1 ILGDRE
7 IGKRDP
13 ALALLPEAL
22 SPNHHALAR
31 GFVTLD
37 GFYDSGESS
46 NTGWSWSTAA
56 RTNDFTEKMAPVNY
70 AGRGLQY
77 DAEGMNRLVNVGIA
91 DPAARRAA
99 NPSTPDDPDLLPGTA
114 DVSALDSGHG
124 GARSGSLRDA
134 APRAR
139 KPLRKFGFF
148 GEFTLDAPLPR
159 EPA

>member
-46 NTGWSWSTAA
+46 NTGWSWRTAA

-91 DPAARRAA
+91 DRAARRAA
-99 NPSTPDDPDLLPGTA
+99 NPATPDDPDLLPGTA
-114 DVSALDSGHG
+114 DVAALDSGTG
-124 GARSGSLRDA
+124 GARARFPSC
-134 APRAR
+134 APPPAR
-139 KPLRKFGFF
+139 QIPRPIRLLSPL
-148 GEFTLDAPLPR
+148 
-159 EPA
+159 

>member
-46 NTGWSWSTAA
+46 NTGWGWTTAA
-56 RTNDFTEKMAPVNY
+56 RTHDFTEKMAPVNY

-77 DAEGMNRLVNVGIA
+77 AAEGMNRLGNVGIA
-91 DPAARRAA
+91 DQAGRR
-99 NPSTPDDPDLLPGTA
+99 PSHP
-114 DVSALDSGHG
+114 
-124 GARSGSLRDA
+124 A
-134 APRAR
+134 APRRPPA
-139 KPLRKFGFF
+139 
-148 GEFTLDAPLPR
+148 LPR
-159 EPA
+159 PAELGAVDHGTR